1 MAGSSQVAPPG
12 VGVKRCGQE
21 VSMDLLYTAEATARG
36 GREGEVV
43 SDDGALDLMLA
54 YPKELGGPGGDTTN
68 PEQLLAGAWSACFHN
83 AMKLVAKKL
92 ALDVSASS
100 VTAKVSLGAV
110 DKQFCLEATLI
121 GHLPGLD
128 QQDAQELMDR
138 THDVC
143 PISKAIGANIPVGLE
158 ATV

>member
-1 MAGSSQVAPPG
+1 MTSATAPAELDGAPAPSGEAVAGRSAAAATSILVLPG
-12 VGVKRCGQE
+12 V
-21 VSMDLLYTAEATARG
+21 LW
-36 GREGEVV
+36 
-43 SDDGALDLMLA
+43 LA
-54 YPKELGGPGGDTTN
+54 AFFLVPLGIM
-68 PEQLLAGAWSACFHN
+68 A
-83 AMKLVAKKL
+83 V
-92 ALDVSASS
+92 
-100 VTAKVSLGAV
+100 VSLGAV